1 MFVSDCLNVN
11 EKGHLEIGGCD
22 TIDLAEKYGTPL
34 YVVDENEI
42 RKNCRAF
49 VKSIEDNYNGHGTV
63 AYASK
68 AFSCMEM
75 YRICKQENMS
85 IDTVS
90 AGEIYTALKA
100 GFPAERIYFHGNN
113 KTLDEIEFALDNNV
127 GRIVVDNLTELEK
140 IEKAAKKRNIAAKI
154 MFRIKPGIDAH
165 THSFIRTGQIDSKFG
180 LALENGEAMVGVKRA
195 LALKNVELC
204 GLHCHIGSQIFDI
217 SPFELA
223 AEVMMDFIAKIK
235 EETGAE
241 IKELNLGGGF
251 GIKYT
256 EEDKPA
262 PYSDYMNRVAAVIKK
277 KAEEHSMELPFIII
291 EPGRSIAGAAGITLY
306 TVGAVKEI
314 ENVRTYV
321 SIDGGMTDNPRYI
334 LYQSTYEILCAN
346 KANEPKTEKITLA
359 GKCCESG
366 DLIQE
371 NAMIQKVVPGDT
383 IAVLSTGAYNYSM
396 ASNYNRIG
404 RPAVVMTNNGESRII
419 VKRESFEDLVRNDV

>member
-113 KTLDEIEFALDNNV
+113 KTLDEIEFALDKNV

-140 IEKAAKKRNIAAKI
+140 IEKAAEKRNITAKI

-195 LALKNVELC
+195 LDLKNVELC

-256 EEDKPA
+256 GEDKPA

>member
-100 GFPAERIYFHGNN
+100 GFPAERIFFHGNN

-140 IEKAAKKRNIAAKI
+140 IEKAAKKRNITAKI

-256 EEDKPA
+256 GEDKPA

-419 VKRESFEDLVRNDV
+419 VKRESFEDLVRNDI

>member
-113 KTLDEIEFALDNNV
+113 KTLNEIEFALDNNI

-140 IEKAAKKRNIAAKI
+140 IEKAAEKRNITAKI

-256 EEDKPA
+256 GEDKPA

-334 LYQSTYEILCAN
+334 LYQSTYEILCAS

>member
-22 TIDLAEKYGTPL
+22 TVDLANKYGTPL

-49 VKSIEDNYNGHGTV
+49 VKSIEDNYGGHGTV

-113 KTLDEIEFALDNNV
+113 KTLEEIEFALDNKV
-127 GRIVVDNLTELEK
+127 GRIVVDNLTELETL
-140 IEKAAKKRNIAAKI
+140 EKAAERKNVTAKI

-180 LALENGEAMVGVKRA
+180 LALENGEAMVGVKKA

-235 EETGAE
+235 KETGAE

-256 EEDKPA
+256 GEDKPA
-262 PYSDYMNRVAAVIKK
+262 PYSDYMNRVAAVIKR
-277 KAEEHSMELPFIII
+277 KAQEYSMELPFIII

-334 LYQSTYEILCAN
+334 LYQSTYEIMCAD
-346 KANEPKTEKITLA
+346 KAAEPKTEKITLA

-404 RPAVVMTNNGESRII
+404 RPAVVMTNNGESRVI
-419 VKRESFEDLVRNDV
+419 VNRESFEDLVRNDV

>member
-11 EKGHLEIGGCD
+11 KKGHLEIGGCD

-90 AGEIYTALKA
+90 AGEIYTAIKA

-113 KTLDEIEFALDNNV
+113 KTLDEIDFALDNNV

-140 IEKAAKKRNIAAKI
+140 IEKAAEKRNITAKI

-256 EEDKPA
+256 GEDKPA

-277 KAEEHSMELPFIII
+277 KAEELSIDLPFIII

-346 KANEPKTEKITLA
+346 KANDPKTEKITLA

>member
-113 KTLDEIEFALDNNV
+113 KTLNEIEFALDNNI

-140 IEKAAKKRNIAAKI
+140 IEKAAEKRNITAKI

-256 EEDKPA
+256 GEDKPA

-419 VKRESFEDLVRNDV
+419 VNRESFEDLVRNDV

>member
-11 EKGHLEIGGCD
+11 NKGHLEIGGCD
-22 TIDLAEKYGTPL
+22 TIDLAKKYGTPL

-113 KTLDEIEFALDNNV
+113 KTLAEIEFALENNV
-127 GRIVVDNLTELEK
+127 GRIVVDNLTELET
-140 IEKAAKKRNIAAKI
+140 IEKAAEKRNITAKI

-180 LALENGEAMVGVKRA
+180 LALENGEAMVGVKKA
-195 LALKNVELC
+195 LALNNVELC

-256 EEDKPA
+256 GEDKPA

-277 KAEEHSMELPFIII
+277 KAGEHSMELPFIII

-419 VKRESFEDLVRNDV
+419 VNRESFEDLVRNDV

>member
-140 IEKAAKKRNIAAKI
+140 IEKTAEKRNITAKI

-256 EEDKPA
+256 GEDKPA

-419 VKRESFEDLVRNDV
+419 VNRESFEDLVRNDV

>member
-22 TIDLAEKYGTPL
+22 TIDLAEKYSTPL

-100 GFPAERIYFHGNN
+100 GFPAERIFFHGNN

-140 IEKAAKKRNIAAKI
+140 IEKAAKKRNITAKI

>member
-1 MFVSDCLNVN
+1 
-11 EKGHLEIGGCD
+11 
-22 TIDLAEKYGTPL
+22 
-34 YVVDENEI
+34 
-42 RKNCRAF
+42 
-49 VKSIEDNYNGHGTV
+49 
-63 AYASK
+63 
-68 AFSCMEM
+68 
-75 YRICKQENMS
+75 
-85 IDTVS
+85 
-90 AGEIYTALKA
+90 
-100 GFPAERIYFHGNN
+100 
-113 KTLDEIEFALDNNV
+113 
-127 GRIVVDNLTELEK
+127 
-140 IEKAAKKRNIAAKI
+140 
-154 MFRIKPGIDAH
+154 
-165 THSFIRTGQIDSKFG
+165 
-180 LALENGEAMVGVKRA
+180 
-195 LALKNVELC
+195 
-204 GLHCHIGSQIFDI
+204 
-217 SPFELA
+217 
-223 AEVMMDFIAKIK
+223 MDFIAKIK

-256 EEDKPA
+256 GEDKPA

-277 KAEEHSMELPFIII
+277 KAGEHSMKLPFIII

-419 VKRESFEDLVRNDV
+419 VNRESFEDLVRNDV

>member
-100 GFPAERIYFHGNN
+100 GFPAERIFFHGNN

-140 IEKAAKKRNIAAKI
+140 IEKAAKKRNITAKI

-235 EETGAE
+235 EEIGAE

-256 EEDKPA
+256 GEDKPA

-419 VKRESFEDLVRNDV
+419 VKRESFEDLVRNDI

>member
-1 MFVSDCLNVN
+1 MFVSDCLNIN

-22 TIDLAEKYGTPL
+22 TLDLAAKYGTPL

-42 RKNCRAF
+42 RRNCRAF
-49 VKSIEDNYNGHGTV
+49 VKSIEDNYAGHGTV

-113 KTLDEIEFALDNNV
+113 KTLDEIEFALENNV
-127 GRIVVDNLTELEK
+127 GRIVVDNLTELER
-140 IEKAAKKRNIAAKI
+140 IEKAAEKRNTTAKI

-180 LALENGEAMVGVKRA
+180 LALENGEAMTGVKKA
-195 LALKNVELC
+195 LSLKNIELC
-204 GLHCHIGSQIFDI
+204 GIHCHIGSQIFDI

-256 EEDKPA
+256 GEDKPA

-371 NAMIQKVVPGDT
+371 NAMIQKLVPGDT
-383 IAVLSTGAYNYSM
+383 VAVLSTGAYNYSM

-419 VKRESFEDLVRNDV
+419 VNRETFEDLVRNDI

>member
-22 TIDLAEKYGTPL
+22 TVDLAAKYGTPL

-49 VKSIEDNYNGHGTV
+49 VKSIEDNYGGHGTV

-75 YRICKQENMS
+75 YRICNQENMS

-113 KTLDEIEFALDNNV
+113 KTLEEIEFALDNKV
-127 GRIVVDNLTELEK
+127 GRIVVDNLTELDTL
-140 IEKAAKKRNIAAKI
+140 EKAAERKNVRAKI

-180 LALENGEAMVGVKRA
+180 LALENGEAMAGVKKA
-195 LALKNVELC
+195 LTLKNVELC

-223 AEVMMDFIAKIK
+223 AEVMMDFIAKIR

-256 EEDKPA
+256 GEDKPA

-277 KAEEHSMELPFIII
+277 KAAEHLMELPFIII

-371 NAMIQKVVPGDT
+371 NAMIQKVVPGD
-383 IAVLSTGAYNYSM
+383 IVAVLSTGAYNYSM

>member
-22 TIDLAEKYGTPL
+22 TMDLAEKYGTPL

-49 VKSIEDNYNGHGTV
+49 VKSIDDNYNGHGTV

-140 IEKAAKKRNIAAKI
+140 IEKAAEKRNITAKI

-223 AEVMMDFIAKIK
+223 AEVMMNFIAKIK

-256 EEDKPA
+256 GEDKPA

-277 KAEEHSMELPFIII
+277 KAQEHSMELPFIII

>member
-140 IEKAAKKRNIAAKI
+140 IEKAAEKRNITAKI

-235 EETGAE
+235 EEIGAE

>member
-22 TIDLAEKYGTPL
+22 TTDLAEKYGTPL

-140 IEKAAKKRNIAAKI
+140 IEKAAEKRNITAKI

-223 AEVMMDFIAKIK
+223 AEVMIDFIAKIK

-256 EEDKPA
+256 GEDKPA

-277 KAEEHSMELPFIII
+277 KAEEHLIELPFIII

-306 TVGAVKEI
+306 TVGAVKKI

-419 VKRESFEDLVRNDV
+419 VNRESFEDLVRNDV

>member
-113 KTLDEIEFALDNNV
+113 KTLNEIEFALDNNV

-140 IEKAAKKRNIAAKI
+140 IEKAAEKRNITAKI

-256 EEDKPA
+256 GEDKPA

-371 NAMIQKVVPGDT
+371 NTMIQKVVPGDT